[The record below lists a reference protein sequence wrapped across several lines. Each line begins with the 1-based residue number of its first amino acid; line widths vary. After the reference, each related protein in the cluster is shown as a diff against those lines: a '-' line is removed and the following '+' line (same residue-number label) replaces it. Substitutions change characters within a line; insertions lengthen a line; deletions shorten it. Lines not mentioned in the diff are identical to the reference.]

1 MLKSNMDRYLEWKNH
16 FITEKSRRELSED
29 SLKDYYNIRNWLAI
43 KALAEQS
50 SK

>member
-1 MLKSNMDRYLEWKNH
+1 MCKTEMERYLEWKNL
-16 FITEKSRRELSED
+16 ITKETRAELSED
-29 SLKDYYNIRNWLAI
+29 SLKDYYDIRNWLAI

>member
-1 MLKSNMDRYLEWKNH
+1 MERYLEWKNL
-16 FITEKSRRELSED
+16 ITKETRSELSEE
-29 SLKDYYNIRNWLAI
+29 SKKDYYDIRNCLAI